1 MENFEFRKDGDG
13 LWNKNIN
20 SEKLKDIKIDTD
32 EKMRGVENTNNGLY
46 RKRANVFSVIE
57 KIDEK
62 ELETI
67 TELESIINMMKNDPT
82 SDPKVLKKMQEEL
95 IEEKQK
101 REILEP
107 RVLEKEDEV
116 RFALEKK
123 KNLLN

>member
-20 SEKLKDIKIDTD
+20 SGKLKDIKIDTD

-95 IEEKQK
+95 IEKKKK